1 MYIVYT
7 KCWWNWDNDV
17 QKYYIP
23 DTILILYIFIPF
35 SKSYFPYDMQN
46 GTRSRKSNGKDN
58 EIEFNFLIICR
69 YLNFVKKS
77 EDNLSR

>member
-1 MYIVYT
+1 
-7 KCWWNWDNDV
+7 
-17 QKYYIP
+17 
-23 DTILILYIFIPF
+23 
-35 SKSYFPYDMQN
+35 MQN

-58 EIEFNFLIICR
+58 EIEFNFLTICR